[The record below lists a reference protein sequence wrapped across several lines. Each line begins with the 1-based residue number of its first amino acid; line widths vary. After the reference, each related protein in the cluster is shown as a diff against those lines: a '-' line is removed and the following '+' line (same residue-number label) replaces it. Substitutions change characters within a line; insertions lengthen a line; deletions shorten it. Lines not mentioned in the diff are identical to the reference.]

1 MGNEGV
7 DLYSLASINAAY
19 NAMLKIYEIIEP
31 EYKENRLKLEN
42 IHKNIVRIKKQLEV
56 MQKYVSQ
63 NLYNE
68 KTKTLKRNI
77 EDDKT
82 DISVLGSVYPFEM
95 FGPKEKKVLN
105 TIEKINL
112 TLRTYT
118 GGYLRFEQDSYRGGK
133 NPWPISTLWMAMYYQ
148 KAGDNK
154 KAKECIEFV
163 VKSCNKHGLLGEQ
176 VDNGSLEPNW
186 VIGLGW
192 SHAMFIL
199 ALGK

>member
-1 MGNEGV
+1 
-7 DLYSLASINAAY
+7 
-19 NAMLKIYEIIEP
+19 
-31 EYKENRLKLEN
+31 
-42 IHKNIVRIKKQLEV
+42 
-56 MQKYVSQ
+56 
-63 NLYNE
+63 
-68 KTKTLKRNI
+68 
-77 EDDKT
+77 
-82 DISVLGSVYPFEM
+82 M

-192 SHAMFIL
+192 SHEMFIL
-199 ALGK
+199 ALGE

>member
-1 MGNEGV
+1 MC
-7 DLYSLASINAAY
+7 
-19 NAMLKIYEIIEP
+19 
-31 EYKENRLKLEN
+31 
-42 IHKNIVRIKKQLEV
+42 
-56 MQKYVSQ
+56 
-63 NLYNE
+63 LYNE
-68 KTKTLKRNI
+68 KTKTLKRNL

-82 DISVLGSVYPFEM
+82 DISILGSIYPFEM

-105 TIEKINL
+105 TIEKIKM

-148 KAGDNK
+148 KAGENK

-163 VKSCNKHGLLGEQ
+163 VKSCNEHGLLGEQ
-176 VDNGSLEPNW
+176 VDNSTLEPNW
-186 VIGLGW
+186 VVGLGW

-199 ALGK
+199 SLGN

>member
-1 MGNEGV
+1 M
-7 DLYSLASINAAY
+7 
-19 NAMLKIYEIIEP
+19 
-31 EYKENRLKLEN
+31 N
-42 IHKNIVRIKKQLEV
+42 IRIF
-56 MQKYVSQ
+56 S
-63 NLYNE
+63 
-68 KTKTLKRNI
+68 
-77 EDDKT
+77 
-82 DISVLGSVYPFEM
+82 
-95 FGPKEKKVLN
+95 
-105 TIEKINL
+105 IEKINL